1 MLDRTCIEPVT
12 RLWSNREVPVDVTT
26 EIVIERPP
34 GVVSVYACDP
44 TNAPDWYGNIKKVEW
59 KSAPVVHVG
68 SRVAFVAEFLG
79 RRLEYTYEIAEYE
92 PGERFVMRT
101 AEGPFPMETTYT
113 FEETRDGY
121 TRMTLR
127 NHGEPSGVSKLMAP
141 MITAA
146 MRSANE
152 KDLEKLK
159 AILEG
164 H

>member
-1 MLDRTCIEPVT
+1 VVKYG
-12 RLWSNREVPVDVTT
+12 VPVDVTT
-26 EIVIERPP
+26 EVVIERPP
-34 GVVSVYACDP
+34 GVVSAYACDP
-44 TNAPDWYGNIKKVEW
+44 TNAPEWYSNIKSIGW
-59 KSAPVVHVG
+59 KSEPVVHIG
-68 SRVAFVAEFLG
+68 SRIAFVAEFLG

-101 AEGPFPMETTYT
+101 AEGPFPMETVYM
-113 FEETRDGY
+113 FEETRDGH

-141 MITAA
+141 MIAAA

-152 KDLEKLK
+152 KDLARLK
-159 AILEG
+159 EILEG